1 MENSTCIDQKGNPS
15 MIYRNNDI
23 LIYPNIWLAA
33 YLLRQISGGF
43 CWKDYR
49 KDIQSAVSSPKVNL
63 CRPVGSKFIFLQC
76 KKPSPYP
83 LRSGEGWML
92 PMVAVRKLGEV
103 RP

>member
-1 MENSTCIDQKGNPS
+1 

-23 LIYPNIWLAA
+23 LIYPDIWLAA

-49 KDIQSAVSSPKVNL
+49 KDIQSAVSSPKVDL
-63 CRPVGSKFIFLQC
+63 CRSVGSKFIFLQC
-76 KKPSPYP
+76 KKPFPHAP
-83 LRSGEGWML
+83 RCGERRML

-103 RP
+103 RQ

>member
-33 YLLRQISGGF
+33 YLLRQISF

-49 KDIQSAVSSPKVNL
+49 KDIQSAVSSPKVDL
-63 CRPVGSKFIFLQC
+63 CRSVGSKFIFLQC
-76 KKPSPYP
+76 KKPSPIP
-83 LRSGEGWML
+83 QNAGEGRML
-92 PMVAVRKLGEV
+92 PMVAVRKLVEV